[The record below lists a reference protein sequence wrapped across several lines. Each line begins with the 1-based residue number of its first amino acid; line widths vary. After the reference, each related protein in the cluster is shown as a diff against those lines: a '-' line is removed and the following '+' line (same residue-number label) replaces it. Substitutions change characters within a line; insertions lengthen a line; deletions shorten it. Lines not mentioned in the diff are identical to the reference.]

1 MKFLI
6 LSENSNGTWSYLHY
20 RSLGSHE
27 IKKRVM
33 RRGHQA
39 HVIEWF
45 TYWKQDELKQVISK
59 YFQDTDEPVIATST
73 PFGNTDLEKLE
84 SVMRWAKDTFP
95 NLKCIHGGNRA
106 WHGDFKG
113 LVDIVFLGR
122 SMEMFEAWLDKKD
135 LTPYKLQDD
144 PIVVYNQNFKEN
156 IDTPVVPRVDPED
169 FYIPGDVLGFELG
182 AGCKFNCLFC
192 NYELRG
198 SKISTIADPKEL
210 HEYFKEANS
219 KYGVTHFF
227 ASDDTINETDAKLET
242 LIEAI
247 EGLNYKPKIAA
258 FSRLDLITS
267 RKRQMDLYKKIG
279 FNSLFF
285 GIESFNPEVSK
296 VVRKKSGIDNIKETL
311 KTFRQECPDTFTT
324 GAIMV
329 GLPKD
334 SKQSIKDNL
343 DIVIRD
349 KLIDAI
355 NIFPLDIFQAKNHHD
370 EFFHSDLER
379 DYEKYGYRY
388 KGIFETGNPNAH
400 LAIWENEWI
409 DAPGANMFARQM
421 IEHCTKHG
429 MSVLTHLEYNGLN
442 AQKLIRNKSN
452 IKHRDILHR
461 QGLFVS
467 ASLKQKYIEKK
478 LKYFGIKS

>member
-6 LSENSNGTWSYLHY
+6 LTENSNGTWSYLHY

-33 RRGHQA
+33 RRGYKA

-45 TYWKQDELKQVISK
+45 TYWDQDDLKKVIEK
-59 YFQDTDEPVIATST
+59 YFEGESEPVIATST
-73 PFGNTDLEKLE
+73 PFGNTDLQKLE
-84 SVMRWAKDTFP
+84 AVLRWARDRFS

-106 WHGDFKG
+106 WNGDFKG
-113 LVDIVFLGR
+113 LVDYVFLGR

-135 LTPYKLQDD
+135 LTEFKLQDN
-144 PIVVYNQNFKEN
+144 PVVLYNKNFKEN
-156 IDTPVVPRVDPED
+156 IDTPVVPRVDYED
-169 FYIPGDVLGFELG
+169 FYTPTDVLGFELG

-227 ASDDTINETDAKLET
+227 ASDDTVNETDAKLET
-242 LIEAI
+242 LVEAI

-258 FSRLDLITS
+258 FSRLDLING
-267 RKRQMDLYKKIG
+267 RKKQLALYKRIN

-285 GIESFNPEVSK
+285 GLESFNPEVSK
-296 VVRKKSGIDNIKETL
+296 IIRKKSGIEDIKGIL
-311 KTFRQECPDTFTT
+311 KMFRNECPDTFTT

-334 SKQSIKDNL
+334 SKDSIRENL

-379 DYEKYGYRY
+379 DYQKYGYRY
-388 KGIFETGNPNAH
+388 KDIYETGNPNAH
-400 LAIWENEWI
+400 LAVWENDWI
-409 DAPGANMFARQM
+409 DAGEANIFSRQM
-421 IEHCTKHG
+421 INHCTENG

-442 AQKLIRNKSN
+442 AQKLIRNKTY
-452 IKHRDILHR
+452 IKKRNVLHQ
-461 QGLFVS
+461 QGMMIS
-467 ASLKQKYIEKK
+467 TSLKQKYIQKK
-478 LKYFGIKS
+478 LEYFGLKK